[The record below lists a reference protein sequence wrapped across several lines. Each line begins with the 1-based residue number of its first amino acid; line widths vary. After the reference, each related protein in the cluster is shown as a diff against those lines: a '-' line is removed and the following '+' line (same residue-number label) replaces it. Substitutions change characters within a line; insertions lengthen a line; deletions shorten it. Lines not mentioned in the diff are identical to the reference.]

1 MDGRGNAPGVA
12 RFEYRRLSNRTVD
25 ALKFDRETLVWD
37 RHLPGFAV
45 RVYPS
50 GTRTYVVQTRG
61 PYGARRVTLGRH
73 GAINATEARRR
84 AWQVI
89 ARIKAGRDPL
99 PEHSTSRRA
108 AGPRLADMAARYMDE
123 YVAVHCKPAT
133 LRIRSAAI
141 YRHIVP
147 RLGKLRIGA
156 IRRRHVTTLH
166 HRLAATPVQA
176 NNVVITLSQIYTK
189 AQDWGIVAE
198 GTNPCRHVEL
208 YRQRRRERFL
218 TEAEF
223 RRLGRVLDEAEGT
236 GGATPE
242 AIAAIR
248 LLMLTGCR
256 RGEILSLR
264 WADVHLETCEL
275 RLRDTKTGPRTVPLS
290 PAAVQLLAG
299 LPRVEGSPW
308 VIPGR
313 KPGTHMVR
321 LGNAWRLLRKRA
333 GLDDVRLHDLRHSF
347 ASSALALGESLPMI
361 ARLLGHRQITS
372 TARYAHLARASVHEA
387 AARVSGSLA
396 EDVL

>member
-1 MDGRGNAPGVA
+1 MAQC
-12 RFEYRRLSNRTVD
+12 ERLRLNNRTVA

-50 GTRTYVVQTRG
+50 GTCTYVVQTRG

-73 GAINATEARRR
+73 GAIGATEARRR

-89 ARIKAGRDPL
+89 ARIKAGKEPL

-108 AGPRLADMAARYMDE
+108 AGPRVADMAARYMDE

-156 IRRRHVTTLH
+156 VRRRHVTRLH
-166 HRLAATPVQA
+166 QGLAATPVEA
-176 NNVVITLSQIYTK
+176 NNAVITLSQIFTK
-189 AQDWGIVAE
+189 AQDWGILAE
-198 GTNPCRHVEL
+198 GANPCRHVEL
-208 YRQRRRERFL
+208 YRQRKRERFL

-223 RRLGRVLDEAEGT
+223 KRLGRVLDESEEN
-236 GGATPE
+236 GGATPA

-248 LLMLTGCR
+248 LLILTGCR
-256 RGEILSLR
+256 RGEILGLR
-264 WADVHLETCEL
+264 WEDVDLESREL

-290 PAAVQLLAG
+290 PAAVKLLAG
-299 LPRVEGSPW
+299 LPRYEGGPW

-313 KPGTHMVR
+313 KPGTHLVR

-333 GLDDVRLHDLRHSF
+333 GLEDVRLHDLRHSF

-361 ARLLGHRQITS
+361 ARLLGHRQIAS
-372 TARYAHLARASVHEA
+372 TARYAHLARASVHQA
-387 AARVSGSLA
+387 AARVADSLA
-396 EDVL
+396 EDIL

>member
-1 MDGRGNAPGVA
+1 MAQ
-12 RFEYRRLSNRTVD
+12 FERRRLNNRTVA

-50 GTRTYVVQTRG
+50 GTCTYVVQTRG

-73 GAINATEARRR
+73 GAIGATEARRR

-89 ARIKAGRDPL
+89 ARIKAGKEPL
-99 PEHSTSRRA
+99 PEHSVSRRA
-108 AGPRLADMAARYMDE
+108 TGPKLADMAARYMDE

-141 YRHIVP
+141 YRHLVP

-156 IRRRHVTTLH
+156 IRRRHVTRLH
-166 HRLAATPVQA
+166 QRLAATPVEA
-176 NNVVITLSQIYTK
+176 NNAVITLSQIFTK
-189 AQDWGIVAE
+189 AQDWGILAE
-198 GTNPCRHVEL
+198 GANPCRHVEL

-223 RRLGRVLDEAEGT
+223 KRLGRVLDEAEDD
-236 GGATPE
+236 GGATPA

-248 LLMLTGCR
+248 LLILTGCR
-256 RGEILSLR
+256 RGEILGLR
-264 WADVHLETCEL
+264 WEDVDLESREL

-290 PAAVQLLAG
+290 PAAMQLLAE
-299 LPRVEGSPW
+299 LPRSEGNRW

-313 KPGTHMVR
+313 KPGTHLVR

-333 GLDDVRLHDLRHSF
+333 GLNDVRLHDLRHSF

-361 ARLLGHRQITS
+361 ARLLGHRQIAS

-387 AARVSGSLA
+387 AARVADSLA
-396 EDVL
+396 EDIL

>member
-1 MDGRGNAPGVA
+1 MA
-12 RFEYRRLSNRTVD
+12 RFERQRLNNRTVD
-25 ALKFDRETLVWD
+25 ALKSDRETLVWD
-37 RHLPGFAV
+37 QHLPGFAV

-50 GTRTYVVQTRG
+50 GTCTYVVQTRG

-73 GAINATEARRR
+73 GVIGATEARRR

-89 ARIKAGRDPL
+89 ARIKAGKEPL

-108 AGPRLADMAARYMDE
+108 TGPKLADMAARYMDE

-147 RLGKLRIGA
+147 RLGKLRNGA
-156 IRRRHVTTLH
+156 VRRRHVTRLH
-166 HRLAATPVQA
+166 QGLAATPVEA
-176 NNVVITLSQIYTK
+176 NNAIITLSQIFTK
-189 AQDWGIVAE
+189 AQDWGILAE

-208 YRQRRRERFL
+208 YRQRKRERFL

-223 RRLGRVLDEAEGT
+223 RRLGRVLDQAEDD
-236 GGATPE
+236 GGATPA

-248 LLMLTGCR
+248 LLILTGCR
-256 RGEILSLR
+256 RGEILGLR
-264 WADVHLETCEL
+264 WKDVDLESREL
-275 RLRDTKTGPRTVPLS
+275 RLRDTKTGPRSVPLS
-290 PAAVQLLAG
+290 PAAVQLLAE
-299 LPRVEGSPW
+299 LPRSEGSRW

-313 KPGTHMVR
+313 KPGTHLIR
-321 LGNAWRLLRKRA
+321 LGNAWRLLRERA
-333 GLDDVRLHDLRHSF
+333 GLHDVRLHDLRHSF

-361 ARLLGHRQITS
+361 AKLLGHRQISS

-387 AARVSGSLA
+387 AARVADSLA

>member
-1 MDGRGNAPGVA
+1 MAQ
-12 RFEYRRLSNRTVD
+12 FERRRLNNRTVA

-50 GTRTYVVQTRG
+50 GTCTYVVQTRG

-73 GAINATEARRR
+73 GAIGATEARRR

-89 ARIKAGRDPL
+89 ARIKAGKEPL
-99 PEHSTSRRA
+99 PEHSVSRRA
-108 AGPRLADMAARYMDE
+108 TGPKLADMAARYMDE

-141 YRHIVP
+141 YRHLVP

-156 IRRRHVTTLH
+156 IRRRHVTRLH
-166 HRLAATPVQA
+166 QRLAATPVEA
-176 NNVVITLSQIYTK
+176 NNAVITLSQIFTK
-189 AQDWGIVAE
+189 AQDWGILAE
-198 GTNPCRHVEL
+198 GANPCRHVEL

-223 RRLGRVLDEAEGT
+223 KRLGRVLDESEEN
-236 GGATPE
+236 GGATPA

-248 LLMLTGCR
+248 LLILTGCR
-256 RGEILSLR
+256 RGEILGLR
-264 WADVHLETCEL
+264 WDDVDLESREL

-290 PAAVQLLAG
+290 PAAVQLLAE
-299 LPRVEGSPW
+299 LPRSEGSRW

-313 KPGTHMVR
+313 KPGTHLVR

-333 GLDDVRLHDLRHSF
+333 GLNDVRLHDLRHSF

-361 ARLLGHRQITS
+361 ARLLGHRQIAS

-387 AARVSGSLA
+387 AARVADSLA
-396 EDVL
+396 EDIL

>member
-1 MDGRGNAPGVA
+1 MAK
-12 RFEYRRLSNRTVD
+12 FEHRRLNNRVVD
-25 ALKFDRETLVWD
+25 ALEADRDMLVWD

-50 GTRTYVVQTRG
+50 GTRTYIVQTRG

-73 GAINATEARRR
+73 GTIAAAEARRR

-89 ARIKAGRDPL
+89 ARIKAGKEPL
-99 PEHSTSRRA
+99 PEHSASRRT

-133 LRIRSAAI
+133 MRIRSSAI

-147 RLGKLRIGA
+147 RLGNLRIGA
-156 IRRRHVTTLH
+156 VRRRHVVALQQ
-166 HRLAATPVQA
+166 RLAATPVQA
-176 NNVVITLSQIYTK
+176 NNVVVTLSQIYAK
-189 AQDWGIVAE
+189 AGDWGVLAE

-223 RRLGRVLDEAEGT
+223 ERLGRVLDEALEN

-242 AIAAIR
+242 AVAAIR

-256 RGEILSLR
+256 RGEILKLR
-264 WADVHLETCEL
+264 WDDVDLDAPEL
-275 RLRDTKTGPRTVPLS
+275 RLRDSKTGPRVVPLS
-290 PAAVQLLAG
+290 PSAARLLAG
-299 LPRVEGSPW
+299 LHRSAAGEW

-313 KPGTHMVR
+313 KPGAHMVR
-321 LGNAWRLLRKRA
+321 LGNAWRRLRKRA
-333 GLDDVRLHDLRHSF
+333 GLHDVRLHDLRHSF

-361 ARLLGHRQITS
+361 ARLLGHRQIAS

-387 AARVSGSLA
+387 ADRVANSLA
-396 EDVL
+396 EDIL

>member
-1 MDGRGNAPGVA
+1 MAQ
-12 RFEYRRLSNRTVD
+12 FERRRLNNRTVA

-50 GTRTYVVQTRG
+50 GTCTYVVQTRG

-73 GAINATEARRR
+73 GAIGATEARRR

-89 ARIKAGRDPL
+89 ARIKAGKEPL
-99 PEHSTSRRA
+99 PEHSVSRRA
-108 AGPRLADMAARYMDE
+108 TGPKLADMAARYMDE

-141 YRHIVP
+141 YRHLVP

-156 IRRRHVTTLH
+156 IRRRHVTRLH
-166 HRLAATPVQA
+166 QRLAATPVEA
-176 NNVVITLSQIYTK
+176 NNAVITLSQIFTK
-189 AQDWGIVAE
+189 AQDWGILAE
-198 GTNPCRHVEL
+198 GANPCRHVEL
-208 YRQRRRERFL
+208 YRQRKRERFL

-223 RRLGRVLDEAEGT
+223 KRLGRVLDESEEN
-236 GGATPE
+236 GGATPA

-248 LLMLTGCR
+248 LLILTGCR
-256 RGEILSLR
+256 RGEILGLR
-264 WADVHLETCEL
+264 WDDVDLESREL

-290 PAAVQLLAG
+290 PAAVKLLAG
-299 LPRVEGSPW
+299 LPRYEGGPW

-313 KPGTHMVR
+313 KPGTHLVR

-333 GLDDVRLHDLRHSF
+333 GLNDVRLHDLRHSF

-361 ARLLGHRQITS
+361 ARLLGHRQIAS

-387 AARVSGSLA
+387 AARVADSLA
-396 EDVL
+396 EDIL

>member
-1 MDGRGNAPGVA
+1 MA
-12 RFEYRRLSNRTVD
+12 EHESRRLNNRTVD
-25 ALKFDRETLVWD
+25 ALRFDRETLVWD
-37 RHLPGFAV
+37 RNLPGFAV

-89 ARIKAGRDPL
+89 ARIKAGQDPL
-99 PEHSTSRRA
+99 PEHSVSRRA

-123 YVAVHCKPAT
+123 YVSVHCKPAT

-156 IRRRHVTTLH
+156 VRRRHVTTLH
-166 HRLAATPVQA
+166 QRLAATPVQA
-176 NNVVITLSQIYTK
+176 NNVVITLSQIFNK
-189 AQDWGIVAE
+189 AQDWGILAE

-223 RRLGRVLDEAEGT
+223 KRLGRVLDEAAVN

-242 AIAAIR
+242 AIVAIR
-248 LLMLTGCR
+248 LLILTGCR
-256 RGEILSLR
+256 RSEILGLR
-264 WADVHLETCEL
+264 WDDVDLGAREL
-275 RLRDTKTGPRTVPLS
+275 HLRDTKTGPRVVPLS
-290 PAAVQLLAG
+290 PSAVQLLAG
-299 LPRVEGSPW
+299 LPRSSGSRW

-333 GLDDVRLHDLRHSF
+333 GLHDVRLHDLRHSF

-361 ARLLGHRQITS
+361 AKLLGHRQIAS
-372 TARYAHLARASVHEA
+372 TARYAHLARASVQEA
-387 AARVSGSLA
+387 AARVADSLA
-396 EDVL
+396 EDIL

>member
-1 MDGRGNAPGVA
+1 MAQ
-12 RFEYRRLSNRTVD
+12 FEYRRLSNRAVE
-25 ALKFDRETLVWD
+25 ALQFDRETLVWD

-108 AGPRLADMAARYMDE
+108 TGPRVADMAARYMDE

-147 RLGKLRIGA
+147 RLGKRRIGA
-156 IRRRHVTTLH
+156 VKRRHVAALH
-166 HRLAATPVQA
+166 HRLSATPVEA
-176 NNVVITLSQIYTK
+176 NNVVITLSQIYSK
-189 AQDWGIVAE
+189 AQDWGILAE

-208 YRQRRRERFL
+208 YRQRKRERFL
-218 TEAEF
+218 TESEF
-223 RRLGRVLDEAEGT
+223 KRLGRVLDESEES

-248 LLMLTGCR
+248 LLILTGCR
-256 RGEILSLR
+256 RGEILGLR
-264 WADVHLETCEL
+264 WEEVDLEAREL
-275 RLRDTKTGPRTVPLS
+275 RLQDTKTGPRVVPLS

-299 LPRVEGSPW
+299 LPRSGGSPW

-313 KPGTHMVR
+313 KPGTHMIR

-333 GLDDVRLHDLRHSF
+333 GLNDVRLHDLRHSF

-361 ARLLGHRQITS
+361 ARLLGHRQIAS

-387 AARVSGSLA
+387 AARVADSLA
-396 EDVL
+396 EDIL

>member
-1 MDGRGNAPGVA
+1 MAQ
-12 RFEYRRLSNRTVD
+12 FERRRLNNRTVA

-50 GTRTYVVQTRG
+50 GTCTYVVQTRG

-73 GAINATEARRR
+73 GTIGATEARRR

-89 ARIKAGRDPL
+89 ARIKAGKEPL
-99 PEHSTSRRA
+99 PEHSVSRRA
-108 AGPRLADMAARYMDE
+108 TGPKFADMAARYMDE

-141 YRHIVP
+141 YRHLVP

-156 IRRRHVTTLH
+156 IRRRHVTRLH
-166 HRLAATPVQA
+166 QRLAATPVEA
-176 NNVVITLSQIYTK
+176 NNAVITLSQIFTK
-189 AQDWGIVAE
+189 AQDWGILAE

-208 YRQRRRERFL
+208 YRQRKRERFL

-223 RRLGRVLDEAEGT
+223 KRLGRVLDESEEN
-236 GGATPE
+236 GGATPA

-248 LLMLTGCR
+248 LLILTGCR
-256 RGEILSLR
+256 RGEILGLR
-264 WADVHLETCEL
+264 WEDVDLESREL
-275 RLRDTKTGPRTVPLS
+275 RLRDTKTGPRTVPPS
-290 PAAVQLLAG
+290 PAAVQLLAE
-299 LPRVEGSPW
+299 LPRSEGSRW

-313 KPGTHMVR
+313 KPGTHLVR

-333 GLDDVRLHDLRHSF
+333 GLNDVRLHDLRHSF

-361 ARLLGHRQITS
+361 ARLLGHRQIAS

-387 AARVSGSLA
+387 AARVADSLA
-396 EDVL
+396 EDIL

>member
-1 MDGRGNAPGVA
+1 MAD
-12 RFEYRRLSNRTVD
+12 FEYRRLNNRTVG
-25 ALKFDRETLVWD
+25 ALEVERETLFWD

-73 GAINATEARRR
+73 GAITATEARRR
-84 AWQVI
+84 AWQAI
-89 ARIKAGRDPL
+89 ARIKAGKEPL
-99 PEHSTSRRA
+99 PEHSASRRA
-108 AGPRLADMAARYMDE
+108 VGPRLADMAARYMDE

-133 LRIRSAAI
+133 VRIRSSAI

-147 RLGKLRIGA
+147 RLGNLRIGSVS
-156 IRRRHVTTLH
+156 RRHVTALQQ
-166 HRLAATPVQA
+166 RLAATPVQA

-208 YRQRRRERFL
+208 YRQRKRERFL
-218 TEAEF
+218 TESEF
-223 RRLGRVLDEAEGT
+223 RRLGRVLDEASEN
-236 GGATPE
+236 GGATPD

-248 LLMLTGCR
+248 LLILTGCR

-264 WADVHLETCEL
+264 WDDVDLQAREL
-275 RLRDTKTGPRTVPLS
+275 RLRDSKTGPRVVPLS
-290 PAAVQLLAG
+290 PSAVQLLAD
-299 LPRVEGSPW
+299 LPRSGQGKW

-313 KPGTHMVR
+313 KSGTHMCR

-333 GLDDVRLHDLRHSF
+333 GLHDVRLHDLRHSF

-361 ARLLGHRQITS
+361 ARLLGHRQIAS

-387 AARVSGSLA
+387 ANRVANSLA
-396 EDVL
+396 EDIL

>member
-1 MDGRGNAPGVA
+1 MA
-12 RFEYRRLSNRTVD
+12 RFERRRLNNRTVA
-25 ALKFDRETLVWD
+25 ALKSDREMLVWD

-50 GTRTYVVQTRG
+50 GTCTYVVQTRG

-73 GAINATEARRR
+73 GAIGATEARRR

-89 ARIKAGRDPL
+89 ARIKAGQEPL

-108 AGPRLADMAARYMDE
+108 TGPRVADMAARYMDE

-133 LRIRSAAI
+133 VRIRSAAI

-147 RLGKLRIGA
+147 RLGKMRIGA
-156 IRRRHVTTLH
+156 VRRRHVIALH
-166 HRLAATPVQA
+166 QRLAATPVLA
-176 NNVVITLSQIYTK
+176 NNAVITLSQIFTK
-189 AQDWGIVAE
+189 AQDWGILAE
-198 GTNPCRHVEL
+198 GANPCRHVEL
-208 YRQRRRERFL
+208 YRQRKRERFL

-223 RRLGRVLDEAEGT
+223 KRLGRVLDQAEDS
-236 GGATPE
+236 GGATPA

-256 RGEILSLR
+256 RGEILGLR
-264 WADVHLETCEL
+264 WDEVDLDAREL
-275 RLRDTKTGPRTVPLS
+275 RLKETKTGPRVVPLS
-290 PAAVQLLAG
+290 PAAVKVLAG
-299 LPRVEGSPW
+299 LPRYEGGPW

-333 GLDDVRLHDLRHSF
+333 GLNDVRLHDLRHSF

-361 ARLLGHRQITS
+361 ARLLGHRQIAS

-387 AARVSGSLA
+387 AARVADSLA
-396 EDVL
+396 EDIL

>member
-1 MDGRGNAPGVA
+1 MAQC
-12 RFEYRRLSNRTVD
+12 ERLRLNNRTVA

-50 GTRTYVVQTRG
+50 GTCTYVVQTRG

-73 GAINATEARRR
+73 GAIGATEARRR

-89 ARIKAGRDPL
+89 ARIKAGKEPL

-108 AGPRLADMAARYMDE
+108 AGPRVADMAARYMDE

-156 IRRRHVTTLH
+156 VRRRHVTRLH
-166 HRLAATPVQA
+166 QGLAATPVEA
-176 NNVVITLSQIYTK
+176 NNAVITLSQIFTK
-189 AQDWGIVAE
+189 AQDWGILAE

-223 RRLGRVLDEAEGT
+223 KRLGRVLDESEEN
-236 GGATPE
+236 GGATPA

-248 LLMLTGCR
+248 LLILTGCR
-256 RGEILSLR
+256 RGEILGLR
-264 WADVHLETCEL
+264 WDDVDLESREL

-290 PAAVQLLAG
+290 PAAVKLLAG
-299 LPRVEGSPW
+299 LPRYEGGPW

-313 KPGTHMVR
+313 KPGTHLVR

-333 GLDDVRLHDLRHSF
+333 GLEDVRLHDLRHSF

-361 ARLLGHRQITS
+361 ARLLGHRQIAS
-372 TARYAHLARASVHEA
+372 TARYAHLARASVHQA
-387 AARVSGSLA
+387 AARVADSLA
-396 EDVL
+396 EDIL

>member
-1 MDGRGNAPGVA
+1 MAQ
-12 RFEYRRLSNRTVD
+12 FECRRLNNRTVER
-25 ALKFDRETLVWD
+25 LKFDRETLVWD
-37 RHLPGFAV
+37 KHLPGFAV

-73 GAINATEARRR
+73 GAIGATEARRR

-89 ARIKAGRDPL
+89 ARIKAGQEPL

-108 AGPRLADMAARYMDE
+108 FGPRLADVAARYMDE

-147 RLGKLRIGA
+147 RLGKLRIGSV
-156 IRRRHVTTLH
+156 RRRHVIALH
-166 HRLAATPVQA
+166 QRLAATPVLA
-176 NNVVITLSQIYTK
+176 NNAVITLSQIFTK
-189 AQDWGIVAE
+189 AQDWGILAE

-208 YRQRRRERFL
+208 YRQRKRERFL

-223 RRLGRVLDEAEGT
+223 KRLGRVLDEAADC

-242 AIAAIR
+242 AIVAIR
-248 LLMLTGCR
+248 LLILTGCR
-256 RGEILSLR
+256 RGEILGLR
-264 WADVHLETCEL
+264 WDEVDLEAREL
-275 RLRDTKTGPRTVPLS
+275 RLQDTKTGPRVVPLS
-290 PAAVQLLAG
+290 PAAVQLLAE
-299 LPRVEGSPW
+299 LPRSAGSRW

-313 KPGTHMVR
+313 KPGTHLVR

-333 GLDDVRLHDLRHSF
+333 GLNDVRLHDLRHSF

-361 ARLLGHRQITS
+361 ARLLGHRQISS

-387 AARVSGSLA
+387 AARVADSLA
-396 EDVL
+396 EDIL

>member
-1 MDGRGNAPGVA
+1 MAQ
-12 RFEYRRLSNRTVD
+12 FEHRRLSNRTVD
-25 ALKFDRETLVWD
+25 GLRFDRETLVWD

-73 GAINATEARRR
+73 GAISATEARRR

-89 ARIKAGRDPL
+89 ARIKAGQDPL
-99 PEHSTSRRA
+99 PDHSTSRRA
-108 AGPRLADMAARYMDE
+108 TGPTLADMAARYMDE

-133 LRIRSAAI
+133 RRIRSMAI
-141 YRHIVP
+141 YKHIVP
-147 RLGKLRIGA
+147 RLGRLRIGA
-156 IRRRHVTTLH
+156 VRRRHVTALH
-166 HRLAATPVQA
+166 QRLAATPVQA
-176 NNVVITLSQIYTK
+176 NNVLITLSQIYTK

-198 GTNPCRHVEL
+198 GTNPCRHVEQ
-208 YRQRRRERFL
+208 YRQRKRERFL

-223 RRLGRVLDEAEGT
+223 RRLGSVLDEAAEN

-248 LLMLTGCR
+248 LLILTGCR
-256 RGEILSLR
+256 RGEVLGLR
-264 WADVHLETCEL
+264 WDDVDLEAGEL
-275 RLRDTKTGPRTVPLS
+275 RLRDTKTGPRVVPLS

-299 LPRVEGSPW
+299 LPRSGGNQW

-313 KPGTHMVR
+313 KPGTHLVR

-333 GLDDVRLHDLRHSF
+333 GLNDVRLHDLRHSF

-361 ARLLGHRQITS
+361 ARLLGHRQIAS
-372 TARYAHLARASVHEA
+372 TARYAHLARTSVHEA
-387 AARVSGSLA
+387 AAQVADSLA

>member
-1 MDGRGNAPGVA
+1 MAQ
-12 RFEYRRLSNRTVD
+12 FEYRRLNNRVVD
-25 ALKFDRETLVWD
+25 ALQFDRETLVWD
-37 RHLPGFAV
+37 RNLPGFAV

-61 PYGARRVTLGRH
+61 PYGARRITLGRH
-73 GAINATEARRR
+73 GVINATEARRR

-89 ARIKAGRDPL
+89 ARIKAGQEPL
-99 PEHSTSRRA
+99 PEHSASRRA
-108 AGPRLADMAARYMDE
+108 AGLKLADMAARYMDE

-133 LRIRSAAI
+133 LRIRSGAI

-147 RLGKLRIGA
+147 RLGNLRIGA
-156 IRRRHVTTLH
+156 VKRRHVLALH
-166 HRLAATPVQA
+166 QRLSATPVQA
-176 NNVVITLSQIYTK
+176 NNVVITLSQIYAK

-208 YRQRRRERFL
+208 YRQRKRERFL
-218 TEAEF
+218 TEVEF
-223 RRLGRVLDEAEGT
+223 RRLGRVLEEAEQS

-248 LLMLTGCR
+248 LLILTGCR
-256 RGEILSLR
+256 RSEILALR
-264 WADVHLETCEL
+264 WEDVDFEAREL
-275 RLRDTKTGPRTVPLS
+275 RLRDSKTGPRVVPLS
-290 PAAVQLLAG
+290 PSAVELLAE
-299 LPRVEGSPW
+299 LPRSAGSRW

-333 GLDDVRLHDLRHSF
+333 GLHDVRLHDLRHSF

-361 ARLLGHRQITS
+361 AKLLGHRQIAS

-387 AARVSGSLA
+387 AARVAESLA

>member
-1 MDGRGNAPGVA
+1 MAQ
-12 RFEYRRLSNRTVD
+12 FEYRRLNNRVVD
-25 ALKFDRETLVWD
+25 ALQFDRETLVWD
-37 RHLPGFAV
+37 RNLPGFAV

-61 PYGARRVTLGRH
+61 PYGARRITLGRH
-73 GAINATEARRR
+73 GVINATEARRR

-89 ARIKAGRDPL
+89 ARIKAGQEPL
-99 PEHSTSRRA
+99 PEHSASRRA
-108 AGPRLADMAARYMDE
+108 AGLKLADMAARYMDE

-133 LRIRSAAI
+133 LRIRSGAI

-147 RLGKLRIGA
+147 RLGNLRIGA
-156 IRRRHVTTLH
+156 VKRRHVLSLH
-166 HRLAATPVQA
+166 QRLSGTPVQA
-176 NNVVITLSQIYTK
+176 NNVVITLSQIYVK

-208 YRQRRRERFL
+208 YRQRKRERFL
-218 TEAEF
+218 TETEF
-223 RRLGRVLDEAEGT
+223 RRLGRVLEEAEQS

-248 LLMLTGCR
+248 LLILTGCR
-256 RGEILSLR
+256 RSEILALR
-264 WADVHLETCEL
+264 WEDVDFEAREL
-275 RLRDTKTGPRTVPLS
+275 RLRDSKTGPRVVPLS
-290 PAAVQLLAG
+290 PSAVELLAE
-299 LPRVEGSPW
+299 LPRAAGSRW

-333 GLDDVRLHDLRHSF
+333 GLHDVRLHDLRHSF

-361 ARLLGHRQITS
+361 AKLLGHRQIAS

-387 AARVSGSLA
+387 AARVAESLA

>member
-1 MDGRGNAPGVA
+1 MSK
-12 RFEYRRLSNRTVD
+12 FEYRRLSNRTVA

-37 RHLPGFAV
+37 RHLPGLAV

-73 GAINATEARRR
+73 GEISATEARRR

-89 ARIKAGRDPL
+89 ARIKAGQEPL

-156 IRRRHVTTLH
+156 VRRRHVTTLH
-166 HRLAATPVQA
+166 HRLAGTPVQA
-176 NNVVITLSQIYTK
+176 NNVIITLSQIYTK

-208 YRQRRRERFL
+208 YRQRKRERFL

-223 RRLGRVLDEAEGT
+223 RRLGRVLDEAEES

-248 LLMLTGCR
+248 LLILTGCR
-256 RGEILSLR
+256 RGEILGLR
-264 WADVHLETCEL
+264 WEEVDLEAREL
-275 RLRDTKTGPRTVPLS
+275 RLRDTKTGPRVVPLS

-299 LPRVEGSPW
+299 LPRAEGSRW

-313 KPGTHMVR
+313 KHGTHMVR

-361 ARLLGHRQITS
+361 ARLLGHRQIAS

-387 AARVSGSLA
+387 AARVAESLA